1 MSNLDQCPSSK
12 GKEEI
17 PTKAPEMG
25 RLSGRAYWRSLDEYS
40 GTPEFKE
47 FVEREFPV
55 DASVMSEPSRRSFVK
70 IMGAGLAL
78 AGAATVPGCRRP
90 DRKIIPY
97 AKQQPEIVPGK
108 PLYFTTAM
116 PLPGGGCEGLL
127 IETHTGRPTK
137 VEGNPLHPGNQG
149 KSSALAQASILGLYD
164 PERLKYPVYNNPA
177 RGKLDATWED
187 FDLWAGE
194 HFLQFDS
201 NGGEGL
207 AFIIDKQSSPTRE
220 RLIAAV
226 RNRFPRARFVF
237 WHPAESRASIDG
249 SAQAFGSPQQISY
262 DFAGARCVV
271 SVGSDFMAAGPG
283 AVRNART
290 FSSTRTVI
298 EGGDEM
304 SRLYAVEAKPTSVGS
319 LADHRFRVS
328 PSQMHN
334 FTIALARAVFAL
346 TGTSAAGLANAS
358 VDGVTQHDID
368 EIAKD
373 LVAHRGQSVVVPGD
387 QVGTEAWS
395 LCMAI
400 NNAIGAMGGMVK
412 ASPMSESL
420 ASDSAADLGALTRD
434 INSGR
439 IDTLVTIAC
448 NPVYDAPSSMGFAEA
463 FAKVP
468 NTVTFDTSITE
479 TEHVSTWSLN
489 GTHYLEQWGDVVD
502 IDGTYS
508 VIQPMI
514 APLYDPARSDI
525 EFLSMLAG
533 QAGKHGLDL
542 VKETWAGMGNS
553 GDRAWDRTLH
563 NGFVGSG
570 SGQSASVRMGGVL
583 QAVNASGARPAPGQE
598 SMDVL
603 FYTSNMNHGQ
613 YANNGWLQ
621 ESPEFGTSVV
631 WDNPIVVSP
640 LTAKKLGL
648 LPEHSWQD
656 EYNPYTKQQMPQ
668 AQLVT
673 ITLDGR
679 EMEAALWIL
688 PGMADNTVGIKLGY
702 GREIVG
708 KVGFKVGHNTYAIKP
723 ASGAL
728 ATRGARIKKAA
739 GTYTIASTQNHWS
752 LESRTSIVRA
762 MDKYWWDKYADKRV
776 EFKDEIYGRDY
787 ENLNIAEKLGE
798 LSHSPPII
806 SIYENPQNRSHR
818 DPDVD
823 DLEMNE
829 ALNEM
834 TPPQFAQGPQWGM
847 SIDLNSCMGCNACT
861 IACQSENNIPIV
873 GKNEVAKGREMTWIR
888 MDRYFVGDDL
898 NNPDEIIVQP
908 VACVHCENAPCET
921 VCPVNATVHGDEG
934 TNDMAYNRCIG
945 TRYCANNCPYKV
957 RRFNFFDYA
966 PVKINGGLDPQYASK
981 EIAREFEETVAQDR
995 TFNQNFIPPRLRKK
1009 LDEISKMHMNPDVT
1023 VRSRGVMEKCTY
1035 CIQRIHQARQ
1045 EVKIKGI
1052 WKEKDQVGPIP
1063 DGFFQVACQQACPSD
1078 AISFG
1083 DILDPT
1089 SRVSKER
1096 ESGRSYLLLG
1106 YLGTRPRTTY
1116 MMRVRNPNEAIR
1128 HREHDP
1134 LDHGG
1139 HHGDD
1144 SHGGGHGDDH
1154 NGHDDHGGESHSSS
1168 YIDRTKRFMDQGY
1181 SMSLKVLSGVH
1192 A

>member
-12 GKEEI
+12 GNEEV
-17 PTKAPEMG
+17 PTKAPDMG
-25 RLSGRAYWRSLDEYS
+25 RLNGRAYWRSLDEYS
-40 GTPEFKE
+40 GTTEFKE

-55 DASVMSEPSRRSFVK
+55 DASMMSEPSRRGFVK

-97 AKQQPEIVPGK
+97 AENQPEIVPGK
-108 PLYFTTAM
+108 PLYFTTAL
-116 PLPGGGCEGLL
+116 PLPGGGSEGLL

-149 KSSALAQASILGLYD
+149 KSSTMAQASVLGLYD
-164 PERLKYPVYNNPA
+164 PDRLKHPIYHNPT
-177 RGKLDATWED
+177 RGKIIGTWDD

-194 HFLQFDS
+194 HFAKFEAN
-201 NGGEGL
+201 NGQGL
-207 AFIIDKQSSPTRE
+207 AFVIDKQSSPTRE

-226 RNRFPRARFVF
+226 RSRFPRARFVF
-237 WHPAESRASIDG
+237 WNPAESRAAIDG
-249 SAQAFGSPQQISY
+249 STLAFGAAQHISY
-262 DFAGARCVV
+262 DFTGAKCVV
-271 SVGSDFMAAGPG
+271 SVGSDFMASGSG
-283 AVRNART
+283 SLKSART
-290 FSSTRTVI
+290 FASTRRVLS
-298 EGGDEM
+298 GGEDM
-304 SRLYAVEAKPTSVGS
+304 SRLYAVEAKPTSVGT
-319 LADHRFRVS
+319 LADHRFRVA

-334 FTIALARAVFAL
+334 FTVALAYAVFGL
-346 TGTSAAGLANAS
+346 MGTSTSGLSNAS
-358 VDGVTQHDID
+358 VEGVSQSDID

-373 LVAHRGQSVVVPGD
+373 LVAHRDHAVVVPGD
-387 QVGTEAWS
+387 QAGTEAWA

-400 NNAIGAMGGMVK
+400 NNALGAMGSIVQTN
-412 ASPMSESL
+412 AMSDTLS
-420 ASDSAADLGALTRD
+420 SNGGADLADLAGAM
-434 INSGR
+434 NAGS
-439 IDTLVTIAC
+439 IDTLVTMGC
-448 NPVYDAPSSMGFAEA
+448 NPVYDAPASLGFADA
-463 FAKVP
+463 FTNVP
-468 NTVTFDTSITE
+468 NTVTFDLGISE
-479 TEHVSTWSLN
+479 TEHESTWSLN

-508 VIQPMI
+508 VVQPMI
-514 APLYDPARSDI
+514 APLYDPARSDL
-525 EFLSMLAG
+525 ELLSMLAG
-533 QAGKHGLDL
+533 EPGVHGLDL
-542 VKETWAGMGNS
+542 VKQTWSGMGNS
-553 GDRAWDRTLH
+553 GDKAWDRTLH
-563 NGFVGSG
+563 NGFIAGNTG
-570 SGQSASVRMGGVL
+570 RAASVRTGAVM
-583 QAVNASGARPAPGQE
+583 QAVSSAGTLPAPGQE

-603 FYTSNMNHGQ
+603 FYTSNSNHGQ
-613 YANNGWLQ
+613 LANNGWLQ
-621 ESPEFGTSVV
+621 ETPEFGPSVV
-631 WDNPIVVSP
+631 WDNPIIVSP
-640 LTAKKLGL
+640 LTAKRLGL

-656 EYNPYTKQQMPQ
+656 EYDPYTKQQMPQ

-673 ITLDGR
+673 ITLDGQ

-688 PGMADNTVGIKLGY
+688 PGMADNTVAIKLGY
-702 GREIVG
+702 GRQVVG
-708 KVGFKVGHNTYAIKP
+708 KVGFKVGHNTYQVKP
-723 ASGAL
+723 ASGSL
-728 ATRGARIKKAA
+728 ATRGATIKKAS

-762 MDKYWWDKYADKRV
+762 MDKHWWDKYHDYDKPL
-776 EFKDEIYGRDY
+776 KDEIYHRDS
-787 ENLNIAEKLGE
+787 EEMNIAEKLGE

-806 SIYENPQNRSHR
+806 SIYDNPQNRSKR
-818 DPDVD
+818 DPDPANT
-823 DLEMNE
+823 EHSS
-829 ALNEM
+829 ALNEDL
-834 TPPQFAQGPQWGM
+834 PPEFAQGPQWGM
-847 SIDLNSCMGCNACT
+847 SIDLNACMGCNACT

-873 GKNEVAKGREMTWIR
+873 GKNEVAKGREMQWIR

-898 NNPDEIIVQP
+898 NNPEEMIVQP

-934 TNDMAYNRCIG
+934 TNNMAYNRCIG

-966 PVKINGGLDPQYASK
+966 PVKFNGGLDPQYTSK
-981 EIAREFEETVAQDR
+981 DIAREFEETVGQDR

-1009 LDEISKMHMNPDVT
+1009 LDEITKMHFNPDVT

-1045 EVKIKGI
+1045 EVKIRGI
-1052 WKEKDQVGPIP
+1052 WTERDQVGPIP

-1083 DILDPT
+1083 DILDPNA
-1089 SRVSKER
+1089 RVSKER
-1096 ESGRSYLLLG
+1096 DSGRSYLLLG

-1128 HREHDP
+1128 HHEEDP
-1134 LDHGG
+1134 LAHY
-1139 HHGDD
+1139 HHDD
-1144 SHGGGHGDDH
+1144 HGDDH
-1154 NGHDDHGGESHSSS
+1154 GGDHGDDHDDHGGESHTST